1 MTLPAAELHRRVIAN
16 LADRGLPALGT
27 PTLGGQAL
35 ELHLN
40 ADGAAVDVRIYVRN
54 ITHGGRGRKDREYRI
69 QLTGKPPKLDTSAT
83 TMLLGYFEPKDVYVS
98 FDPGG
103 HRQFGTSPSIQVSER
118 TLERAATEGVVRV
131 SRRRRQGVEEVLAF
145 SGWHLADVVLQATR
159 GAEYAPSV
167 PDRRIREALAPPLS
181 LSDAGLS
188 ATTVPEPPK
197 ASASPYGEEGGP
209 AGTRINIRPGVGIL
223 ALFPHMNYQPWF
235 ALAEFVDNALASYE
249 DNRQRL
255 ERTSGAGY
263 QFRVVVEVDGS
274 DGGLIRVWDNAA
286 GIGPNDYDRAFVT
299 AAPPPHVTGLSEFG
313 IGMKSAACWFANR
326 WRVTTRSIDETVERV
341 VDFDVPR
348 IVRDNVDSLDAHA
361 RDATAKPPFTEIKL
375 WDLHKPPLTR
385 TVGKMREHLASIY
398 RQFLDSGEMRLE
410 FNGDVLK
417 PHHPPVL
424 NAPRWDDEGG
434 QRVEW
439 RKPLDFQLPSGE
451 HVTGFGALRETGS
464 TKFAGFALFRHR
476 RLVVGSADE
485 TYRPTEV
492 FGASNTYPYQRL
504 FGELNLDQ
512 FDVSH
517 TKDGFIWGDRE
528 QPFLDALR
536 RALDQH
542 PLPLL
547 QQAQR
552 YRSRKAEASVEKAAG
567 RALDAT
573 ASAVTEAAS
582 VVEKQ
587 TTEAPTAE
595 PPPADHPVQPAVAQ
609 RTLELTINGIWWHV
623 VVDITNDP
631 AQTDWLQIADANTQ
645 DPVKGGHRRLGI
657 RVSLAS
663 RFMRRFAGA
672 TADDIEPLLRVAAG
686 IALAQTTAREAGVK
700 QAGTILR
707 NLNELLATALS
718 QE

>member
-1 MTLPAAELHRRVIAN
+1 MTLPAAELHRRVITN
-16 LADRGLPALGT
+16 LADHGLPTVGT
-27 PTLGGQAL
+27 PIIGGQAL
-35 ELHLN
+35 ELQLD
-40 ADGAAVDVRIYVRN
+40 AGGVPVRVRMYVRN

-69 QLTGKPPKLDTSAT
+69 QLTGQPPTLDAGAT
-83 TMLLGYFEPKDVYVS
+83 TMLLGYFEPKDVYVA

-103 HRQFGTSPSIQVSER
+103 HQQFGTSPSIQVSER
-118 TLERAATEGVVRV
+118 TLERAESDGVVRV
-131 SRRRRQGVEEVLAF
+131 SRRRRQGVEEVVAF
-145 SGWHLADVVLQATR
+145 SGGYLADVVLQATR
-159 GAEYAPSV
+159 RANYVVSV
-167 PDRRIREALAPPLS
+167 PDRRIREALAPPRS
-181 LSDAGLS
+181 PSDGWLK
-188 ATTVPEPPK
+188 TTT
-197 ASASPYGEEGGP
+197 ASDTPRTAESPGGEERGL
-209 AGTRINIRPGVGIL
+209 ARTRINIRPGVGIL

-255 ERTSGAGY
+255 EEVNGPGY
-263 QFRVVVEVDGS
+263 QFRVVVDVDGS
-274 DGGLIRVWDNAA
+274 DGGLVRVWDNAA

-313 IGMKSAACWFANR
+313 IGMKSAACWFASR
-326 WRVTTRSIDETVERV
+326 WRVTTKPIDEAFERV
-341 VDFDVPR
+341 VEFDVPR

-361 RDATAKPPFTEIKL
+361 RDATAKHPFTEIKL

-410 FNGDVLK
+410 FNGEVLK

-424 NAPRWDDEGG
+424 NAPKWDDDGG
-434 QRVEW
+434 AKVEW
-439 RKPLDFQLPSGE
+439 RESLDFYLPSGE

-464 TKFAGFALFRHR
+464 TKFAGFALLRHR

-485 TYRPTEV
+485 TYRPAEV

-536 RALDQH
+536 RALDQD

-552 YRSRKAEASVEKAAG
+552 YRSRKADASVERAAG
-567 RALDAT
+567 RALEAT
-573 ASAVTEAAS
+573 ASAVTEAAP

-587 TTEAPTAE
+587 VAEAPTAE
-595 PPPADHPVQPAVAQ
+595 PPPAVHPVQPAVAQ
-609 RTLELTINGIWWHV
+609 RTLELTINGVGWHMV
-623 VVDITNDP
+623 IDVTNDP

-645 DPVKGGHRRLGI
+645 DPVKGGQRSLGI

-663 RFMRRFAGA
+663 PFMRRFAGA

-718 QE
+718 KE

>member
-1 MTLPAAELHRRVIAN
+1 MTLRAAELHRRVLAN
-16 LADRGLPALGT
+16 LADRGLPAVGT

-40 ADGAAVDVRIYVRN
+40 AGGVPVDVRVYVRN

-83 TMLLGYFEPKDVYVS
+83 TMLLGYFEPSDVYVS
-98 FDPGG
+98 FDPGV

-118 TLERAATEGVVRV
+118 TLERAAIEGVVRV

-145 SGWHLADVVLQATR
+145 SGGHLADVVLQATR
-159 GAEYAPSV
+159 GAEYVPTV
-167 PDRRIREALAPPLS
+167 PDRRVREALAPPLS
-181 LSDAGLS
+181 LSDAGLTA
-188 ATTVPEPPK
+188 ATPRGLPQP
-197 ASASPYGEEGGP
+197 AGSPLDGEDGSV
-209 AGTRINIRPGVGIL
+209 GTRINIRPGVGIL

-249 DNRQRL
+249 DNRERL
-255 ERTSGAGY
+255 AEVNGLGY

-299 AAPPPHVTGLSEFG
+299 AAPPPHATGLSEFG

-326 WRVTTRSIDETVERV
+326 WRVTTRSIDEDVERLV
-341 VDFDVPR
+341 EFDVPR
-348 IVRDNVDSLDAHA
+348 IVRDDVNSLDAHVRA
-361 RDATAKPPFTEIKL
+361 ATTQHPFTEIRL
-375 WDLHKPPLTR
+375 WDLHKPPQTR

-410 FNGDVLK
+410 FNGDALRFDRPRVLT
-417 PHHPPVL
+417 
-424 NAPRWDDEGG
+424 APKWDDEVGPKI
-434 QRVEW
+434 QW
-439 RKPLDFQLPSGE
+439 RRDLDFRLPTGE
-451 HVTGFGALRETGS
+451 RITGFGALRETGS
-464 TKFAGFALFRHR
+464 TKYAGFALFRHR
-476 RLVVGSADE
+476 RLVVGSSDE
-485 TYRPTEV
+485 AYRPVEV
-492 FGASNTYPYQRL
+492 FGASNTYRYQRL
-504 FGELNLDQ
+504 FGELSLDE

-528 QPFLDALR
+528 QTFLDALR
-536 RALDQH
+536 KELDRD

-547 QQAQR
+547 QQAER
-552 YRSRKAEASVEKAAG
+552 YRSRKADASVERAAG
-567 RALDAT
+567 LALDAT
-573 ASAVTEAAS
+573 ATAVTEAAS

-587 TTEAPTAE
+587 TGEAPIAE
-595 PPPADHPVQPAVAQ
+595 PPPAAHPVQPAVAQ
-609 RTLELTINGIWWHV
+609 RNLELSINGVAWHIV
-623 VVDITNDP
+623 IDVTNDP
-631 AQTDWLQIADANTQ
+631 AQTSWLQISDATSP
-645 DPVKGGHRRLGI
+645 DSVKRSQRRLGI

-663 RFMRRFAGA
+663 PFMRRFSGA
-672 TADDIEPLLRVAAG
+672 TAEDLEPLLRIAAG
-686 IALAQTTAREAGVK
+686 LALAETTAREAGVR

-718 QE
+718 KE

>member
-1 MTLPAAELHRRVIAN
+1 MTLPAAELHRRVIAS
-16 LADRGLPALGT
+16 LARRGLAVVGT
-27 PTLGGQAL
+27 PVLGAQAL
-35 ELHLN
+35 ELRLD
-40 ADGAAVDVRIYVRN
+40 AGGEPVDVRIYVRN

-69 QLTGKPPKLDTSAT
+69 QLTGQPPTLDAGTT
-83 TMLLGYFEPKDVYVS
+83 TMLLGYFEAKDAYVA
-98 FDPGG
+98 FDPGV
-103 HRQFGTSPSIQVSER
+103 HRQFGTSPSIQVSAR
-118 TLERAATEGVVRV
+118 TLERAAAEGIVRV
-131 SRRRRQGVEEVLAF
+131 SRRRRHGAEEVVAF
-145 SGWHLADVVLQATR
+145 SGDYLADVVLQATS
-159 GAEYAPSV
+159 GVEYVLSL
-167 PDRRIREALAPPLS
+167 PDRRIREALTPSAS
-181 LSDAGLS
+181 LSDGWL
-188 ATTVPEPPK
+188 TTTSVARPPSGTAPPDGNKGEP
-197 ASASPYGEEGGP
+197 AE
-209 AGTRINIRPGVGIL
+209 TRINIRPGVGIL

-235 ALAEFVDNALASYE
+235 ALAEFVDNALASFE
-249 DNRQRL
+249 ENRQRL
-255 ERTSGAGY
+255 EEAHGPAY

-274 DGGLIRVWDNAA
+274 DSGLIRVWDNAA
-286 GIGPNDYDRAFVT
+286 GIGPNDYERAFVT

-326 WRVTTRSIDETVERV
+326 WRVTTRSIDETLERV
-341 VDFDVPR
+341 IDFDVPR
-348 IVRDNVDSLDAHA
+348 IVRDNVDSLDAHT
-361 RDATAKPPFTEIKL
+361 RDPTGKYPFTEIKL

-398 RQFLDSGEMRLE
+398 REFLDSGEMRLE
-410 FNGDVLK
+410 FNGEALK

-434 QRVEW
+434 PKVEW
-439 RKPLDFQLPSGE
+439 RKPLDFYLPSGE

-485 TYRPTEV
+485 TYRPAEV

-528 QPFLDALR
+528 QPLLDALR
-536 RALDQH
+536 RALDEN
-542 PLPLL
+542 PLPLV

-552 YRSRKAEASVEKAAG
+552 YRSRKADAAVERAAD
-567 RALDAT
+567 RALQAT
-573 ASAVTEAAS
+573 ANAVTGAAS

-587 TTEAPTAE
+587 AAEAPTGE
-595 PPPADHPVQPAVAQ
+595 SPPAVHPFQPAVAQ
-609 RTLELTINGIWWHV
+609 RTLELTINGVGWIV
-623 VVDITNDP
+623 VIDVTNDP

-645 DPVKGGHRRLGI
+645 DLAKGGQRKLGI

-663 RFMRRFAGA
+663 PFMRRFAGA
-672 TADDIEPLLRVAAG
+672 TTDDIEPLLRVAAG

-718 QE
+718 KE